1 MENTKTSNLRNR
13 RMLLRGVVISDKMN
27 KTRVVKVERIFKHPL
42 YEKVIKRYKKY
53 YAHDELNQS
62 KVGDVVEIMST
73 RPLSKLKRWRIYK
86 IITKGSGV

>member
-1 MENTKTSNLRNR
+1 METTNIRNKR
-13 RMLLRGVVISDKMN
+13 ALLRGVVVSDKMN
-27 KTRVVKVERIFKHPL
+27 KTRVVRVERTFKHPL

-73 RPLSKLKRWRIYK
+73 RPLSKLKRWRIYR
-86 IITKGSGV
+86 IISKKTGE

>member
-1 MENTKTSNLRNR
+1 METTNTRNKR
-13 RMLLRGVVISDKMN
+13 ALLRGVVVSDKMN
-27 KTRVVKVERIFKHPL
+27 KTRVVRVERTFRHPL

-73 RPLSKLKRWRIYK
+73 RPLSKLKRWRIYRVISK
-86 IITKGSGV
+86 KTGE

>member
-1 MENTKTSNLRNR
+1 METTNIRNKR
-13 RMLLRGVVISDKMN
+13 ALLRGVVVSDKMN
-27 KTRVVKVERIFKHPL
+27 KTRVVRVERTFKHPL

-73 RPLSKLKRWRIYK
+73 RPLSKLKRWRIYRVISK
-86 IITKGSGV
+86 KTGE

>member
-1 MENTKTSNLRNR
+1 MEKNITIRPR
-13 RMLLRGVVISDKMN
+13 RTILKGTVISDKMN
-27 KTRVVKVERIFKHPL
+27 KTRVVRVERIFKHPL

-62 KVGDVVEIMST
+62 KKGDVVEIMNT
-73 RPLSKLKRWRIYK
+73 RPLSKLKRWRIYR